1 MEILS
6 WVQLVHPAHKLVLTI
21 ARKIQLEN
29 GEFSNAHYIVG
40 AVPHPVETRVMGS
53 MSVLFL

>member
-1 MEILS
+1 MEVLS
-6 WVQLVHPAHKLVLTI
+6 WVQLVHPAHKVVLTI

-40 AVPHPVETRVMGS
+40 AVPHPVETRVM
-53 MSVLFL
+53 

>member
-1 MEILS
+1 MEVLL
-6 WVQLVHPAHKLVLTI
+6 WAQLVHLAPKLVLTI

-40 AVPHPVETRVMGS
+40 AVPHSVETRVM
-53 MSVLFL
+53 